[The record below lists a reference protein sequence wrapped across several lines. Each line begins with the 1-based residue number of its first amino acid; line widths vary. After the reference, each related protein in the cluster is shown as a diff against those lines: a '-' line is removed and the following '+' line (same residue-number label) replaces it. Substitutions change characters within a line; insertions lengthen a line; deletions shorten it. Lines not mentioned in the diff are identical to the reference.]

1 MRTIAVTCL
10 SDGVSL
16 SEDLLG
22 RAGERGAV
30 QLTLDA
36 SALSPG
42 VGCSAQLL
50 FRLPDGVTLPMD
62 EVPLPEGGRLTVDVP
77 DWAME
82 LPGDLR
88 AQLSL
93 LEESAVVKSWMWRM
107 KVAPSLSPGGTPPAP
122 VRTWLEQVDEKIEAA
137 LAFAAAVD
145 NVNVTAT
152 TLAPG
157 EPATAS
163 GSISSETG
171 LTLHL
176 GIPTGQQG
184 PRGEVGATGP
194 TGPQGE
200 KGEKGDTGAQGPQGE
215 TGPEGPQGQM
225 GPQGERGPQGEKG
238 DPGKGLTVLDYY
250 DSLPALQEAVPAPAE
265 GDAYGVGA
273 AAPYDIYIYSP
284 SKGWVDNGPLQGAQ
298 GEPGPQGPQGEK
310 GDPGEQ
316 GPQGEKGDPGATG
329 PQGETGAQGPQ
340 GATGPEGPQG
350 EPGPNEISGST
361 ATALS
366 GLLKGTG
373 AAVQAAV
380 AGVDYAAPS
389 QVKSAVLTASGWADN
404 AQTVAVEGLTPNAN
418 GTIGL
423 APTATA
429 EQVKAAAAALLLLTA
444 QGEGSAT
451 LTAHGAVPAV
461 EIPIQILIAG

>member
-16 SEDLLG
+16 SEEMLG

-30 QLTLDA
+30 QLEIDA

-42 VGCSAQLL
+42 AGCSAQLL

-62 EVPLPEGGRLTVDVP
+62 EMPLPEGGRLTVDVP
-77 DWAME
+77 GWAME

-122 VRTWLEQVDEKIEAA
+122 VRTWLEQIDEKIEAA

-145 NVNVTAT
+145 AVNVTAT

-157 EPATAS
+157 EQATAS

-184 PRGEVGATGP
+184 PKGEPGAAGETGP
-194 TGPQGE
+194 EGPQGP
-200 KGEKGDTGAQGPQGE
+200 TGAQGPKGDPGA

-250 DSLPALQEAVPAPAE
+250 DSLPALQEAVPAPSE
-265 GDAYGVGA
+265 GDAYGVGE
-273 AAPYDIYIYSP
+273 AAPYAIYIYSP

-298 GEPGPQGPQGEK
+298 GEK
-310 GDPGEQ
+310 GDPGAQ
-316 GPQGEKGDPGATG
+316 GPQGEKGDPGAAG
-329 PQGETGAQGPQ
+329 PQGPEGPQGEKGETGAQGPQ

-361 ATALS
+361 TTALS

-373 AAVQAAV
+373 AAVQTAV

-389 QVKSAVLTASGWADN
+389 QVKSAVLTASGWADG
-404 AQTVAVEGLTPNAN
+404 AQTVAVEGLPPNAN

-429 EQVKAAAAALLLLTA
+429 EQVQAAAAALLLLTA

-451 LTAHGAVPAV
+451 ITAHGTVPAV